1 MTICE
6 TPDFIY
12 PMQADIY
19 YPSVEQGAYGNVKK
33 QWMLD
38 RTIVGNFVVAGSATK
53 EEIKPNVNITQTGIL
68 SGRSKTDPRFSSMD
82 ESASITNIVITN
94 IRDKFGNQLYK
105 ETSGIRVGKSTIF
118 EIATVEPFMSPFGG
132 IDYYNII
139 LRRSENQASDV

>member
-6 TPDFIY
+6 PTDFVY

-19 YPSVEQGAYGNVKK
+19 YPNVEQGAYGNVKK

-38 RTIVGNFVVAGSATK
+38 RTIAGNFVVSGSALK

-68 SGRSKTDPRFSSMD
+68 SGRSKSDPRFSSR
-82 ESASITNIVITN
+82 EQSSSLTNIIITN
-94 IRDKFGNQLYK
+94 IRDKNGNPLYK
-105 ETSGIRVGKSTIF
+105 ETAGVRVGKSTIF
-118 EIATVEPFMSPFGG
+118 EIATVEPFTGPFGG
-132 IDYYNII
+132 VEYWNII

>member
-1 MTICE
+1 MVYCE

-68 SGRSKTDPRFSSMD
+68 SGRSKTDPRFSSLD

-94 IRDKFGNQLYK
+94 IRDKFGNPLYK

>member
-1 MTICE
+1 MAICE

-33 QWMLD
+33 HWMLD
-38 RTIVGNFVVAGSATK
+38 RTIVGNFAAVGSATK

-68 SGRSKTDPRFSSMD
+68 SGRCKTDPRFSSLD

-94 IRDKFGNQLYK
+94 IRDKFGNYLYK

-132 IDYYNII
+132 VDYYNII